1 MPMLSHWRRTY
12 TLNHW
17 SHRLTVMSRMPPAP
31 APNNLRLYPAA
42 ACLSRPSVHH
52 ISAPSSIFGVSHYF
66 APVVAPA
73 ASHGRHPPRC
83 VRD

>member
-1 MPMLSHWRRTY
+1 MKPDTPRSGSNY
-12 TLNHW
+12 
-17 SHRLTVMSRMPPAP
+17 
-31 APNNLRLYPAA
+31 LRLYPAA

-52 ISAPSSIFGVSHYF
+52 ISAPSSIFGISHYF

-73 ASHGRHPPRC
+73 ASHGRHLPRC